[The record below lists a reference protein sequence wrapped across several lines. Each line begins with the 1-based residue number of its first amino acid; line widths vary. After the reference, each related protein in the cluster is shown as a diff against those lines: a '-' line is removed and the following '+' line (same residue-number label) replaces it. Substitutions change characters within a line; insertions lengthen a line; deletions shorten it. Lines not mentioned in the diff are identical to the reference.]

1 MVTNIEMIPAYKIA
15 YIRKIGTYGPQ
26 NVEVMEQLKSWA
38 KEKNLINEESIILG
52 IAQDNPEFTEPNAC
66 RYDTCLVVS
75 EEFEA
80 DNKNINR
87 GKITG
92 GRYCVF
98 KINHTADAMQ
108 KAWNEIFSKLSKANY
123 EFDSGRPI
131 LERYALKMIN
141 KHYCEICV
149 PIL

>member
-1 MVTNIEMIPAYKIA
+1 MDIKTEIIPAYKIA
-15 YIRKIGTYGPQ
+15 FIRKTGPYGPQ
-26 NVEVMEQLKSWA
+26 NVQAMEQLKSWA
-38 KEKNLINEESIILG
+38 NENNLINENTIILG
-52 IAQDNPEFTEPNAC
+52 IAQDNPEITEPKAC

-80 DNKNINR
+80 DDNNINL
-87 GKITG
+87 GKIIG

-98 KINHTADAMQ
+98 TTNHTAAAME
-108 KAWNEIFSKLSKANY
+108 KAWREIFSELVKANY
-123 EFDSGRPI
+123 EFDTGRPI

>member
-1 MVTNIEMIPAYKIA
+1 MNIDIEMIPAYKIA
-15 YIRKIGTYGPQ
+15 YIRKIGPYGPQ

-38 KEKNLINEESIILG
+38 KEKDLIDEDSIILG
-52 IAQDNPEFTEPNAC
+52 IAQDNPEFTEPKAC

-75 EEFEA
+75 EEFKA
-80 DNKNINR
+80 DDNNINL
-87 GKITG
+87 GKIIG

-98 KINHTADAMQ
+98 TINHTADAME
-108 KAWNEIFSKLSKANY
+108 KAWREIFSELAKANY
-123 EFDSGRPI
+123 EYDAGRPI

-141 KHYCEICV
+141 KHLCEICI